1 MIDTSWAFTG
11 MVKCKWMRHCLLVF
25 SDPIRIIPIHP
36 GDRHLL
42 GIYWDVQVYVD
53 AALPFGL
60 RSVPLIFTTLADGP
74 QWVLQQRGTSFI
86 AHYLDNFIALGPP
99 GSSQCAENQRIIYE
113 TCTKLG
119 VPLASHKCVGPSTC
133 LIFLGIEVDTIA
145 MELNSHKR
153 N

>member
-1 MIDTSWAFTG
+1 MDLSYPWER
-11 MVKCKWMRHCLLVF
+11 VWMRHCLLVF

-42 GIYWDVQVYVD
+42 GIYWDGQVYVD